1 MFKGTK
7 LYLSDKFTLMS
18 NNHFEFEFEIKASP
32 KVLYPYLTTASGL
45 QQWFADKVTVQN
57 SQNFNFYWDDASHPA
72 TLVSSKSNKSV
83 KFQFQNSDQTEN
95 SSIELILEVSEL
107 SNTTYL
113 KVIDRASKF
122 KSDNDA
128 TELWDY
134 LTDKLKEIVGS

>member
-1 MFKGTK
+1 
-7 LYLSDKFTLMS
+7 MS

-32 KVLYPYLTTASGL
+32 KVLYPYLNTASGL
-45 QQWFADKVTVQN
+45 QQWFADKVTVLN
-57 SQNFNFYWDDASHPA
+57 SHNYNFYWDETNHPA
-72 TLVSSKSNKSV
+72 SLISSKSNRSV
-83 KFQFQNSDQTEN
+83 KFQFQNSEQTEN
-95 SSIELILEVSEL
+95 STIELILEVSEL

-122 KSDNDA
+122 KSEDDA

>member
-1 MFKGTK
+1 
-7 LYLSDKFTLMS
+7 MS
-18 NNHFEFEFEIKASP
+18 NKHFEFEFEIKASP
-32 KVLYPYLTTASGL
+32 KVLYPYLNTASGL

-57 SQNFNFYWDDASHPA
+57 SQNYNFIWDETNHPA
-72 TLVSSKSNKSV
+72 SLVSSKSNKSV
-83 KFQFQNSDQTEN
+83 KFQFQNSEQTEN

-122 KSDNDA
+122 KSDEDA